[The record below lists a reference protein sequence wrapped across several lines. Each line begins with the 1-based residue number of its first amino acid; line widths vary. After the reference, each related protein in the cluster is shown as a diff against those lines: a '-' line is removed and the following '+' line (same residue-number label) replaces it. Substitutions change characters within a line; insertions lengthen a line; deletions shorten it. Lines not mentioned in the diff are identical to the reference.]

1 MPGKWPVRL
10 SAEERTDRAD
20 ERGENL
26 RSRNDFGTTVNGL
39 TTSISATPHGAADKS
54 ETYPRSRRRQR
65 RLRRLLNIANV
76 AGVLLTIACAAAL
89 LLISGCRSPEQVA
102 ATLDETVRN
111 NTDAVDQVVHKIDHQ
126 KSEIHQ
132 AAWSVAPKTIRHR
145 DDLENITYRDL
156 TLDEVLRI
164 ALRNSDVLRELG
176 GTILSNP
183 DSVHS
188 RFTRAL
194 NGTDPRYSPEAALAA
209 FDAQLRTSAYF
220 SNNDQLYNNPFFAG
234 GTNAFKQDLHEYQVE
249 LSKMTATGSQMAL
262 RSYSL
267 HNSNNAPGNIF
278 GSAWD
283 TYLEGEIRK
292 PLMQGGG
299 LQFNQIAGPGSS
311 PGVYNGVRLAK
322 VSSDMD
328 QTDFEIAVRDYVNNM
343 ANTYWDLYFAYR
355 DLDARSKAMGRSLEA
370 WNRIKALSES
380 DLESGAAE
388 ALARE
393 QYYRFK
399 SEVDEAVTGHVT
411 PGTRTRGGSTG
422 GTLEGA
428 GGVQTTERRLRLL
441 MGLPITDGELIRP
454 SGDPTEADVVFDWD
468 LIQTDALSNRP
479 ELRRQQMAVRRR
491 ELELIAAKNFLNPR
505 LDAVG
510 RYRFRGFGDDLIRT
524 NNGASVP
531 ASALRNLMGGDQQ
544 EWFVGFEYEVPIGY
558 RRAHLAV
565 NNAEIHLSRERIIHR
580 EQQRNVV
587 HDLTNAVADA
597 ARAYEACHNSMNR
610 YLAASELLKAYE
622 VQDEQDID
630 IDVDHLLDAQR
641 RVAESEIRYYR
652 ARTEYAIA
660 LKNVH
665 LEKGSLLAYH
675 DLQIFDHQTNV
686 RPRQQEKLAEE
697 ETETLSSDITPVP
710 VAPELAGEHQPGHEV
725 SGETMDSLL
734 GGPMEALEPTPPVAA
749 QLSPEEING
758 ETPETEKMLSVK
770 SVDPDRD
777 IGDAQSR
784 SVSVAFESANE
795 PTRTKAED
803 WRGIDA
809 GSDAQHPSKAGTT
822 ALEHVDLEWHQ
833 QPNSK
838 EVRATPPIAR
848 AIPPIAAEIEHVDL
862 GWVIDFDDTEAAS
875 GQSKA
880 PTATTWQPRTAG
892 DSDRQS
898 VTSRAVANVD
908 IARVA
913 DAQKHSA
920 APSTVDDVNRNPVTK
935 TPAVRGLVTLTAPAA
950 GAIVPGAKSDES
962 AALPARGRAEMSEGG
977 SLSPPTQQWKA
988 GSRLRRMINRAGGL

>member
-1 MPGKWPVRL
+1 MN
-10 SAEERTDRAD
+10 A
-20 ERGENL
+20 
-26 RSRNDFGTTVNGL
+26 L
-39 TTSISATPHGAADKS
+39 TTSGSAIPHGTADTS
-54 ETYPRSRRRQR
+54 DAHPLPRSRRRKR
-65 RLRRLLNIANV
+65 RVRRLLNIANI
-76 AGVLLTIACAAAL
+76 AGTLLTIACAVAL
-89 LLISGCRSPEQVA
+89 LLISGCRSPQKVA
-102 ATLDETVRN
+102 ETLDETVRN
-111 NTDAVDQVVHKIDHQ
+111 NTAEVDRVVHKLDHHRP
-126 KSEIHQ
+126 EIHQ
-132 AAWSVAPKTIRHR
+132 AAWSAAPKTIRHR
-145 DDLENITYRDL
+145 ADLENIKYRDL

-164 ALRNSDVLRELG
+164 ALQNSDVLRELG

-194 NGTDPRYSPEAALAA
+194 AGTDPRYSPEAALAA
-209 FDAQLRTSAYF
+209 FDAQFRTSAYF

-234 GTNAFKQDLHEYQVE
+234 GTNAFKQDLHEYTVE

-278 GSAWD
+278 RSAWD

-292 PLMQGGG
+292 PLLQGGG

-311 PGVYNGVRLAK
+311 PGVYNGVQLAK

-328 QTDFEIAVRDYVNNM
+328 QTDFELAVRDYVNNV
-343 ANTYWDLYFAYR
+343 ANAYWDLYFAYR
-355 DLDARSKAMGRSLEA
+355 DLDARSKAMKRALEA
-370 WNRIKALSES
+370 WNRIKARSES

-399 SEVDEAVTGHVT
+399 SEVDEAVTGRIT
-411 PGTRTRGGSTG
+411 QGTRTRGGSTG
-422 GTLEGA
+422 GTLEGT

-479 ELRRQQMAVRRR
+479 ELRRQQMSVRRR

-531 ASALRNLMGGDQQ
+531 ASAFRNLMGGDQQ

-558 RRAHLAV
+558 RQAHLAV
-565 NNAEIHLSRERIIHR
+565 SNAEMHLSRERIIHR

-587 HDLTNAVADA
+587 HDLTNAVSDA
-597 ARAYEACHNSMNR
+597 ARAFEACQNSMNR

-652 ARTEYAIA
+652 ARTEYAIS

-675 DLQIFDHQTNV
+675 DLHIFNHQTNV
-686 RPRQQEKLAEE
+686 RPRIETEQLAEE
-697 ETETLSSDITPVP
+697 DEDTLSTDITPVP
-710 VAPELAGEHQPGHEV
+710 TDPELAGAHQPAAEV
-725 SGETMDSLL
+725 FSEEAGGIASDAILEAIDLDVEEVIAAGAATQTDEAAAVSTSKVSDGEATVEQVELDR
-734 GGPMEALEPTPPVAA
+734 AAYPVA
-749 QLSPEEING
+749 SP
-758 ETPETEKMLSVK
+758 TTTDS
-770 SVDPDRD
+770 
-777 IGDAQSR
+777 
-784 SVSVAFESANE
+784 SAIDE
-795 PTRTKAED
+795 PP
-803 WRGIDA
+803 GV
-809 GSDAQHPSKAGTT
+809 
-822 ALEHVDLEWHQ
+822 EHVD
-833 QPNSK
+833 PNWGIT
-838 EVRATPPIAR
+838 EEPAATKAAAANVPESG
-848 AIPPIAAEIEHVDL
+848 AIEFVDL
-862 GWVIDFDDTEAAS
+862 DLEFDSPAVAANVEALTLPADNGRTTPKPQSSSRGNKPTLDGPRGRRHVRS
-875 GQSKA
+875 GAAIEPVSGAADRLSA
-880 PTATTWQPRTAG
+880 PAKLRGNIPETGETAT
-892 DSDRQS
+892 
-898 VTSRAVANVD
+898 
-908 IARVA
+908 
-913 DAQKHSA
+913 A
-920 APSTVDDVNRNPVTK
+920 AKP
-935 TPAVRGLVTLTAPAA
+935 
-950 GAIVPGAKSDES
+950 
-962 AALPARGRAEMSEGG
+962 
-977 SLSPPTQQWKA
+977 KA
-988 GSRLRRMINRAGGL
+988 GQRKTRNRLLQMIHRTGGI